1 MQLFNVYQGGTLI
14 YDIPSVTQIGGH
26 AKVQGT
32 RFFTCSRTSSFLCVG
47 IDQRH
52 EILVDEKTLLNEITG
67 CVRGAVNS
75 SHHQCVETLGANLSV
90 AARAE
95 DPIIEAI
102 QWKNAKE
109 NPFYLGVQVERIIAI
124 VTFFCS
130 CSISVASRANGR
142 SDESLFVQ
150 HSTSLSRRCR
160 PTQENSIDRYRGRR
174 RRRTQRLREQQRKR
188 KRTARQ
194 QADQVDHL
202 NRR

>member
-1 MQLFNVYQGGTLI
+1 MLLHLSTL
-14 YDIPSVTQIGGH
+14 
-26 AKVQGT
+26 
-32 RFFTCSRTSSFLCVG
+32 TSSSSKVG

-109 NPFYLGVQVERIIAI
+109 NPFYLGVQVKRITAI
-124 VTFFCS
+124 RTFHS
-130 CSISVASRANGR
+130 RSLSVASRAHGR
-142 SDESLFVQ
+142 PDKSILVQ

-160 PTQENSIDRYRGRR
+160 ATQENGLDRYRR
-174 RRRTQRLREQQRKR
+174 RRRRAQRLREQQRNR

-194 QADQVDHL
+194 QGDQTDRL
-202 NRR
+202 SRRQSTRIFHGLRW